1 MNFKQNDVKMLNS
14 NRNFKLILLI
24 ISSAFVVSCSSS
36 VRFSD
41 SGDAGYEDN
50 LSKGEVFYGQ
60 ASYYADAFHG
70 KLTASGEIF
79 DMNKL
84 TAAHKTLPFGTILN
98 VKNLKNGRSVMVKIN
113 DRGPFS
119 GSRVLDLSKAAAQA
133 LDMIRDG
140 VIEVEITIME

>member
-1 MNFKQNDVKMLNS
+1 MLS
-14 NRNFKLILLI
+14 FNRTFKLILLI
-24 ISSAFVVSCSSS
+24 LASAFVVSCSSS

-41 SGDAGYEDN
+41 GGNAGYEDN
-50 LSKGEVFYGQ
+50 LSKGEVFYGK

-70 KLTASGEIF
+70 KLTASGEVF

-98 VKNLKNGRSVMVKIN
+98 VRNLKNGKSVIVKVN
-113 DRGPFS
+113 DRGPFA
-119 GSRVLDLSKAAAQA
+119 GSRVIDLSKAAAQA

-140 VIEVEITIME
+140 VIDVEVTIMD